1 MVAVV
6 LEDKERRR
14 RGPVEDQTGSTAPL
28 EFYEDLQP
36 GGESSGERLREMEPA
51 LSELFQSMREGAQV
65 LTESRAEDTRRSR
78 ELCDAL
84 NAYTEWL
91 DLTLELPPETIPEFY
106 NVEKMFLSPKGRLV
120 VVDGQGRVRS
130 KALKEYPTEI
140 VLTVVWNALPRL
152 QSKINAYAERLGE
165 RIDLLDRISR
175 ELRSLPTSAEETPE
189 ES

>member
-1 MVAVV
+1 M
-6 LEDKERRR
+6 K
-14 RGPVEDQTGSTAPL
+14 DQTGSTAPL
-28 EFYEDLQP
+28 EFHENLQP

-51 LSELFQSMREGAQV
+51 LFELFQSMREGAQI
-65 LTESRAEDTRRSR
+65 LIESRAEDTRRSR

-91 DLTLELPPETIPEFY
+91 DLTLELPPKTIPEFY
-106 NVEKMFLSPKGRLV
+106 NVEKMFLSPTGLLV
-120 VVDGQGRVRS
+120 VVDGQGRIRS

-152 QSKINAYAERLGE
+152 QSKINAYAKRLGE
-165 RIDLLDRISR
+165 RIDLLDRISS
-175 ELRSLPTSAEETPE
+175 ELRSLLPSAEETPE